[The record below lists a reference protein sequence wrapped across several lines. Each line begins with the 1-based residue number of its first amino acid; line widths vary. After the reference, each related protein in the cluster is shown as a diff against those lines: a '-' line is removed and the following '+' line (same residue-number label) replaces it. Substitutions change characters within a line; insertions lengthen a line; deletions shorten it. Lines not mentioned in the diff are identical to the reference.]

1 MLRRT
6 TIIASLILLLPA
18 LLQAYTIVLKDG
30 RRIEAQARYV
40 VEGEQASFTDMEGN
54 SRTLPLAEIDL
65 AATRRANRP
74 KVWSNDEIEQLT
86 GAAVSSVGRVA
97 PPPTAEGAAPAEG
110 EPGTE
115 GGEPLPPKE
124 ETREYW
130 QERLQKVRDEL
141 AQVDQQLQQLRSNQ
155 GQAASN
161 SVDILGGNPGV
172 QVEDTVRQL
181 ESRRAQLQQQI
192 SDIQEEAR
200 RLGVPPGWVR

>member
-1 MLRRT
+1 MRPRT
-6 TIIASLILLLPA
+6 TILATLILLLPA

-30 RRIEAQARYV
+30 RRVEAQARYV
-40 VEGEQASFTDMEGN
+40 VEGGQATFTDSAGN
-54 SRTLPLAEIDL
+54 SRTLPLAEIDV
-65 AATRRANRP
+65 AATKRANRP
-74 KVWSNDEIEQLT
+74 KVWSNDDIEQLT
-86 GAAVSSVGRVA
+86 GSAVSSVGTLA
-97 PPPTAEGAAPAEG
+97 PPPAEEGAAAAEG

-115 GGEPLPPKE
+115 ESEPLPPKE

-141 AQVDQQLQQLRSNQ
+141 AQVNQQLQQLRSNQ

-161 SVDILGGNPGV
+161 SVDIMGGNPGV